1 MQSDRR
7 AILTLV
13 AVGRITPAE
22 AERLLLACNESAWS
36 SGREPLWILAV
47 CITAV
52 CLTQLDPNAWLLAV
66 TEVIH
71 SLLLVVIHQVLPAIA
86 HFFAIHL
93 IGGIL

>member
-1 MQSDRR
+1 MRSDRR

-13 AVGRITPAE
+13 ALGRITPAE
-22 AERLLLACNESAWS
+22 AERLLLACNESAWN
-36 SGREPLWILAV
+36 SGREPLWILAF

-52 CLTQLDPNAWLLAV
+52 CVAQLDPNAWLLAV

-71 SLLLVVIHQVLPAIA
+71 SLLAVIHQVLPAIT